1 MRRAEKVD
9 AQHSVE
15 DGGKGGDGREVRYVD
30 VFFKE
35 RGNGLD
41 MTVPSDITL
50 FIYFIYT
57 MWIVRNTN
65 RRSRP
70 VVCNTSPLRTMPM
83 VAIFVSHYRP
93 SPPSL

>member
-1 MRRAEKVD
+1 MRRVEKGS

-15 DGGKGGDGREVRYVD
+15 DGGKGGDGKEVRYVD
-30 VFFKE
+30 VFFEK
-35 RGNGLD
+35 RGNGGD

-57 MWIVRNTN
+57 MWIAQNAN

-70 VVCNTSPLRTMPM
+70 V
-83 VAIFVSHYRP
+83 ARP
-93 SPPSL
+93 GHKRSVLSYATRPTVLNARHARI

>member
-1 MRRAEKVD
+1 MRRAEKGS

-15 DGGKGGDGREVRYVD
+15 DGEKGGDGKEVRYVD
-30 VFFKE
+30 VVFEE

-57 MWIVRNTN
+57 
-65 RRSRP
+65 
-70 VVCNTSPLRTMPM
+70 
-83 VAIFVSHYRP
+83 
-93 SPPSL
+93 